1 MLDVLV
7 RTPAGKVA
15 RRGLPIFRGKI
26 ADEKWISRWVSLAV
40 PVAEEIRREEPLAET
55 ELLARR
61 TEEGAVLLSL
71 ENLLSYAWLR
81 EKVESGTLS
90 LHALYYDMKAK
101 TMNIWNAE
109 KEDFEPIVPV

>member
-1 MLDVLV
+1 M
-7 RTPAGKVA
+7 
-15 RRGLPIFRGKI
+15 
-26 ADEKWISRWVSLAV
+26 SLAS
-40 PVAEEIRREEPLAET
+40 PVAEEIRREEPEAGC

-61 TEEGAVLLSL
+61 TEEGAVLLSI

-81 EKVESGTLS
+81 ERVEAGTLS

-109 KEDFEPIVPV
+109 IEDFEPISHA